1 MPDLQHLA
9 QWFYRHGGSASMEV
23 MQDDGI
29 QVYTLARHGLIQPEA
44 VGRWGV
50 RYTPAGALR
59 DVYLRFKSDTE
70 NCPSAETEFL
80 ALL

>member
-1 MPDLQHLA
+1 MPDLEFLA
-9 QWFYRHGGSASMEV
+9 QWFYRHGGRSSMEV

-29 QVYTLARHGLIQPEA
+29 QVYTLARHGLIQPES

-50 RYTPAGALR
+50 RYAPAGALR
-59 DVYLRFKSDTE
+59 DACLRFKSEIEDQ
-70 NCPSAETEFL
+70 SFL